1 MLLHWL
7 WLAGLDKITPR
18 QKGLLLEHFSDAEE
32 IYCAQEKILAGIRDL
47 SEGTLAALQNKD
59 LSYAESIADA
69 CRKQH
74 INILTYRDAAYPSR
88 LRNIADPPIVL
99 YYSGVLP
106 DFDGQP
112 VIAVVGTRKA
122 TPYGISATKN
132 ISAQMACCGAL
143 VISGGATGIDTA
155 AMEMAV
161 ATGNATVAVLGGGV
175 DIIYPA
181 SNRDLY
187 NRVTKNG
194 CLLSEYP
201 PGTKPTRW
209 SFPQRNRILSGLS
222 HGVLV
227 VEAPQKSGALIT
239 ASDAMEQGRDVYAV
253 PGNIDSE
260 ACAGSNALLRDGAA
274 PAMHGWDVLRNFEG
288 RFSCVK
294 QREVS
299 LISQSQIPS
308 GIPIKNTKEP
318 VADKKVIDKPAN
330 SPYSGILDFNEQE
343 QKVLAC
349 LTKEPVSVDS
359 LLSRV
364 DLPAPL
370 VLRTLT
376 MLSVKGAVIQ
386 HPGRCVSANL
396 K

>member
-1 MLLHWL
+1 MLIHWL
-7 WLAGLDKITPR
+7 WLSELDKITPR
-18 QKGLLLEHFSDAEE
+18 QKGLLLEHFFDPEE
-32 IYCAQEKILAGIRDL
+32 IYCAQEKTLASIAGL
-47 SEGTLAALQNKD
+47 SEGTLEALEDKD
-59 LSYAESIADA
+59 LSRAKAVASA
-69 CRKQH
+69 CRMQH

-88 LRNIADPPIVL
+88 LRNIADPPVVL

-106 DFDGQP
+106 DFDNQP

-122 TPYGISATKN
+122 TPYGITAAKSIA
-132 ISAQMACCGAL
+132 AQMACCGAL

-161 ATGNATVAVLGGGV
+161 ETGHSTVGVLGGGV
-175 DIIYPA
+175 DIVYPA
-181 SNRDLY
+181 GNRELY
-187 NRVTKNG
+187 SKVVRNG

-239 ASDAMEQGRDVYAV
+239 ARDAVEQGRDVYAV

-260 ACAGSNALLRDGAA
+260 ACGGSNALLQDGAI
-274 PAMHGWDVLRNFEG
+274 PALDGWSVLRNYEG

-294 QREVS
+294 KREVPA
-299 LISQSQIPS
+299 IPQ
-308 GIPIKNTKEP
+308 PKQAQKMPAETVKEP
-318 VADKKVIDKPAN
+318 ATDKKVIDKPTN
-330 SPYSGILDFNEQE
+330 SPYSGILDFTEQE
-343 QKVLAC
+343 RKILAC
-349 LTKEPVSVDS
+349 LNHEPISVDL

-364 DLPAPL
+364 DLPAP
-370 VLRTLT
+370 VILRTLT
-376 MLSVKGAVIQ
+376 MLSVKGAVTQ
-386 HPGRCVSANL
+386 HPGGNVSANL

>member
-1 MLLHWL
+1 MLIHWL
-7 WLAGLDKITPR
+7 WFSQLDKITPR
-18 QKGLLLEHFSDAEE
+18 QKGLLLEHFSDPEE
-32 IYCAQEKILAGIRDL
+32 IYCAQERTLAAIDGLR
-47 SEGTLAALQNKD
+47 EETLAALENKD
-59 LSYAESIADA
+59 LSGAEAVADA

-88 LRNIADPPIVL
+88 LRNIADPPVVL

-106 DFDGQP
+106 DFDSQP

-122 TPYGISATKN
+122 TPYGISAAKN
-132 ISAQMACCGAL
+132 MAAQMACCGAL

-161 ATGNATVAVLGGGV
+161 ATGNSTVAVLGGGV

-181 SNRDLY
+181 HNRELY
-187 NRVTKNG
+187 GKVVRNG

-239 ASDAMEQGRDVYAV
+239 ARDAIEQGRDVYAV

-260 ACAGSNALLRDGAA
+260 ACEGSNALLRDGAI
-274 PAMHGWDVLRNFEG
+274 PALGGWDVLRNFEG

-294 QREVS
+294 QREVR
-299 LISQSQIPS
+299 LISQTQPA
-308 GIPIKNTKEP
+308 PEAPLPRAKEP
-318 VADKKVIDKPAN
+318 VTDKKVIDKPAN
-330 SPYSGILDFNEQE
+330 SPYSGILDFSEQE
-343 QKVLAC
+343 QKILAC
-349 LTKEPVSVDS
+349 LTKEPISVDA

-364 DLPAPL
+364 DLPAPV

-386 HPGRCVSANL
+386 HSGRNVSANL